1 MWPNFKPKL
10 KKNCSEKFLII
21 SQKKAFHIFQEKE
34 LSYILENETFLY
46 FRREIPGLK
55 NEKKKK
61 TLSNCFLYF
70 GKWDFLALG
79 LKNVYFRRNF
89 QSPKNQNL
97 LHFFKKSYK

>member
-1 MWPNFKPKL
+1 MWPTFKPKL
-10 KKNCSEKFLII
+10 KKNWSEKFLII

-61 TLSNCFLYF
+61 NTFKLFLIF
-70 GKWDFLALG
+70 W
-79 LKNVYFRRNF
+79 
-89 QSPKNQNL
+89 
-97 LHFFKKSYK
+97 

>member
-1 MWPNFKPKL
+1 MWPTFKPKL

-55 NEKKKK
+55 N
-61 TLSNCFLYF
+61 
-70 GKWDFLALG
+70 
-79 LKNVYFRRNF
+79 
-89 QSPKNQNL
+89 
-97 LHFFKKSYK
+97 